1 MELKAAQTALRRA
14 TKRFA
19 HASNALANAESES
32 ARKRHARRAMN
43 ASRHAMEARREFE
56 AIASY
61 AAD

>member
-1 MELKAAQTALRRA
+1 MDLQAASTAMRRA
-14 TKRFA
+14 AKRFA
-19 HASNALANAESES
+19 HASRALAEAESES

-61 AAD
+61 TAD